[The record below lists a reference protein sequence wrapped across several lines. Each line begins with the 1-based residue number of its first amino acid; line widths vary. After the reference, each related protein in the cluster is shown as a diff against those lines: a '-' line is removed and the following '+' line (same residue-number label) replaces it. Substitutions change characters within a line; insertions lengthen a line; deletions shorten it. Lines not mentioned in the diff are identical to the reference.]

1 MLIHVMKSKIRGA
14 TVTQAELNYTGS
26 FTHDE
31 DLMDAAGMFA
41 NEKVQVVNRN
51 TGSRIETY
59 LIKGGR
65 GSGVCCLNGPAAR
78 SGPAGDIVVIITY
91 GMIDSKEARE
101 WQPVKVFVDGGKK
114 QVTG

>member
-1 MLIHVMKSKIRGA
+1 MQIHVMRAKIHGA

-26 FTHDE
+26 LTLDE

-59 LIKGGR
+59 LIKGQR

-78 SGPAGDIVVIITY
+78 MGAVGDVVVIITY
-91 GMIDSKEARE
+91 GIIDEKEARAWE
-101 WQPVKVFVDGGKK
+101 PVRVFVDA
-114 QVTG
+114 QNRQTTL